1 MSVIFLPCAAA
12 SLRVSQRSRALPL
25 GGRDA
30 RTPVKAFLGVMV
42 DRGAKGLK
50 VTACATLF
58 ATMLDV
64 CRTRLSIDR
73 R

>member
-1 MSVIFLPCAAA
+1 MVRVPERWRA
-12 SLRVSQRSRALPL
+12 SLL
-25 GGRDA
+25 GGRDT
-30 RTPVKAFLGVMV
+30 RYTPVKAFLGVMV

-50 VTACATLF
+50 VTACAILF

-64 CRTRLSIDR
+64 CRTRLSINR